1 MFVPN
6 KSFSLIANAVVCLLL
21 LAMGCA
27 YITEEAAKSKAESK
41 EKISTGAVSLGTKT
55 AEPEAKFEKLEAKIP
70 TETAVTLALKFI
82 PQDCTTYR
90 LINEAEKS
98 VSWEGPLPEKPI
110 RYYRVRCWPGCHSGS
125 DYGKYPDK
133 PLNMEPIHQTSALRG
148 HKGKN
153 RPQR

>member
-1 MFVPN
+1 M
-6 KSFSLIANAVVCLLL
+6 
-21 LAMGCA
+21 
-27 YITEEAAKSKAESK
+27 
-41 EKISTGAVSLGTKT
+41 
-55 AEPEAKFEKLEAKIP
+55 
-70 TETAVTLALKFI
+70 
-82 PQDCTTYR
+82 
-90 LINEAEKS
+90 
-98 VSWEGPLPEKPI
+98 PEKPI